1 MSSLRFLL
9 LASAC
14 LVLYHGFLHF
24 YEMVDE
30 FPDTCSCF
38 CTDVTMSFPDMTSKV
53 EYRGYRRHG
62 MSCDCEDF
70 LVHRLEQSMMAINEN
85 ETCQMCKCSSVSES
99 HCKDGVL
106 TFRTMFT
113 IASITIWTI
122 TSVLF
127 LFDRFNS
134 YCVLDKKSRVHR
146 SGRSG
151 YQRIL
156 DQNEAE
162 ELLKK
167 GTSPSNAVLNLLRK

>member
-14 LVLYHGFLHF
+14 LALYHGFLYF
-24 YEMVDE
+24 YETVDE

-122 TSVLF
+122 TLVLF
-127 LFDRFNS
+127 FIRSLQQLLHLGQK
-134 YCVLDKKSRVHR
+134 VRVHR
-146 SGRSG
+146 TSRSG
-151 YQRIL
+151 YPKNTRS
-156 DQNEAE
+156 E
-162 ELLKK
+162 
-167 GTSPSNAVLNLLRK
+167 